1 MTTEVEIKQDD
12 FFANFR
18 SIVDEGSVSIF
29 SSPFE
34 VFSSSGN
41 EYKGEVS
48 YDRFK
53 VRRKRKFFDTNKN
66 FAVAKGTLRQEREK
80 LIIETEIN
88 GFSETMIPF
97 YLFVLIFYTFF
108 IGSILRTNKL
118 GNNESG
124 FTIGFILLH
133 AALMIGLPYL
143 LMRRGV
149 KRLMHDLEREFFY
162 TTRKSYR

>member
-1 MTTEVEIKQDD
+1 MTTEVEIKQDV

-53 VRRKRKFFDTNKN
+53 IRRKRKFYDTNMN
-66 FAVAKGTLRQEREK
+66 FAVAKGSLRQEREK

-88 GFSETMIPF
+88 GFSEAMIPF
-97 YLFVLIFYTFF
+97 YLFVLIF
-108 IGSILRTNKL
+108 
-118 GNNESG
+118 
-124 FTIGFILLH
+124 
-133 AALMIGLPYL
+133 
-143 LMRRGV
+143 
-149 KRLMHDLEREFFY
+149 
-162 TTRKSYR
+162 